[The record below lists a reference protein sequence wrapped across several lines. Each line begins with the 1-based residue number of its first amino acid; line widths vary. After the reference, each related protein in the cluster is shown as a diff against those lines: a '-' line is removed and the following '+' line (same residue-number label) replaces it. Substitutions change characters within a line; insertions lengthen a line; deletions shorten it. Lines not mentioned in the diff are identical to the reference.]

1 MLNALGGFGNWVA
14 AGRNGLG
21 FLAGQ
26 NQVGALDFMLQGA
39 FFLKFSSSISIPM
52 YVSKIMKMILDFFYF
67 VTSYDLLIESKV
79 SH

>member
-1 MLNALGGFGNWVA
+1 MG
-14 AGRNGLG
+14 
-21 FLAGQ
+21 
-26 NQVGALDFMLQGA
+26 

-79 SH
+79 SHWNKFSAS